1 VREQLIMSTKRT
13 AEELEGELK
22 RVQGEL
28 IALRE
33 VVDSI
38 PHRVFWKDRDCVWM
52 GGNRNLAR
60 DCGVADPRD
69 LVGRTD
75 HDFFAKEHADF
86 FQRCD
91 REVMER
97 GEPLLDIEEPQ
108 ERPDGS
114 LAYLLTSKVPLRN
127 AAGEVIGMAGIYV
140 DITDRKRLEQE
151 RQEALVAAQA
161 AAEAK
166 SQFLA
171 VVSHELRTP
180 LSLILGPLESALA
193 GARAAGRDATELEL
207 VLRNALRL
215 KDLVDDVLDF
225 SRVEAGK
232 MRASWSRCDVG
243 QIVGD
248 LVADAAGA
256 AEARAITLRAAI
268 SPLDPVDCDPAL
280 LRKIVLNLLSNA
292 LKFTPRG
299 GRVTA
304 SLGPTAAGDSYELRV
319 TDTGPGIAGDQLGR
333 LFQRFEQADNTATR
347 AAEGTGL
354 GLALVKEFAGL
365 LGGEVGVETTLGAGS
380 SFWVRLPVRREAAV
394 ALSGSTN
401 PPLRTEKLH
410 AAPEAA
416 PVERAGQGDLRVVV
430 AEDSPDMRAH
440 IGNVLGASCRLTLC
454 ANGALA
460 LQEIERVRPDVVVS
474 DVMMPGMDG
483 FELTRKVRE
492 NPAIKATPVI
502 LLTARAGAEA
512 AAEGLDA
519 GADDY
524 VAKPF
529 SGPELVA
536 RVRAA
541 ARLHALYRELDTSH
555 AQLRRAHLALR
566 EAAAGL
572 SGMEELAVAGQ
583 LALEARESLATK
595 KLEMKRDGRASAS
608 DLKDALAILE
618 RVTTNLQ
625 SVQNRRPKPTTNRPP
640 P

>member
-1 VREQLIMSTKRT
+1 MAGKRT
-13 AEELEGELK
+13 SEELEEELR

-38 PHRVFWKDRDCVWM
+38 PHRVFWKDRNCIWM

-60 DCGVADPRD
+60 DCGVESPRD

-86 FQRCD
+86 FQECD
-91 REVMER
+91 REVMAR

-108 ERPDGS
+108 RRPDGS

-127 AAGEVIGMAGIYV
+127 PAGEVIGMAGIYV

-151 RQEALVAAQA
+151 RQEALRAAQA

-166 SQFLA
+166 SNFLA

-180 LSLILGPLESALA
+180 LSLILGPLESLLA
-193 GARAAGRDATELEL
+193 KTRAEGRGSAELES

-225 SRVEAGK
+225 SKAEAGK
-232 MRASWSRCDVG
+232 MSVTWSRCDVG
-243 QIVGD
+243 RLVGE
-248 LVADAAGA
+248 LVSDAAGA
-256 AEARAITLRAAI
+256 AQAQGVALRADL
-268 SPLDPVDCDPAL
+268 PPFEPVDCDPSL
-280 LRKIVLNLLSNA
+280 LRKIALNLMSNA
-292 LKFTPRG
+292 IKFTPRG
-299 GRVTA
+299 GSVTV
-304 SLGPTAAGDSYELRV
+304 SLGPSAGGESYELRV
-319 TDTGPGIAGDQLGR
+319 CDTGPGIGEAQVGR
-333 LFQRFEQADNTATR
+333 LFQRFEQADGTSTR

-365 LGGEVGVETTLGAGS
+365 LGGEVGVETALGQGS
-380 SFWVRLPVRREAAV
+380 TFWVRLPARREAPAGV
-394 ALSGSTN
+394 EGEGVS
-401 PPLRTEKLH
+401 LRTGKLRPG
-410 AAPEAA
+410 PEAPA
-416 PVERAGQGDLRVVV
+416 VERAGRGALRVVV
-430 AEDSPDMRAH
+430 AEDSSDMREH
-440 IGNVLGASCRLTLC
+440 VRDVLGDSCRVTLC

-460 LQEIERVRPDVVVS
+460 LKEIENERPDVVVS

-483 FELTRKVRE
+483 FELTRKIRE
-492 NPAIKATPVI
+492 NPELRATPVI

-512 AAEGLDA
+512 AAEGLEA

-529 SGPELVA
+529 SGPELIA

-541 ARLHALYRELDTSH
+541 ARLHALYRELDSSH
-555 AQLRRAHLALR
+555 DELRRAHEALR
-566 EAAAGL
+566 QAASGL
-572 SGMEELAVAGQ
+572 AGMEELAVAGQ
-583 LALEARESLATK
+583 LALEAREALASKKVETK
-595 KLEMKRDGRASAS
+595 RQGGAPA
-608 DLKDALAILE
+608 DLQDALAILD
-618 RVTTNLQ
+618 RVTMNLH
-625 SVQNRRPKPTTNRPP
+625 SLRGGRPQPHPDRGLG
-640 P
+640 